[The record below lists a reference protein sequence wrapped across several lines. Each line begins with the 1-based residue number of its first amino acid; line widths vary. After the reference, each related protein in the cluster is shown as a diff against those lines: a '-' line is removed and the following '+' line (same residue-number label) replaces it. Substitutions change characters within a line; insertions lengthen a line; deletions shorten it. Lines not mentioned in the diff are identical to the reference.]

1 MKLCIYCAGGLGKE
15 VFDIAY
21 RINHTKSRWDEI
33 FFVDD
38 TEGLGKNCYLG
49 RLFKFDEIMVEFKD
63 DELEFV
69 IANGEPIVR
78 EKLYKKVIKNNFKI
92 ISLIDPLS
100 SISPSANIG
109 DGLIAYPFSIIASD
123 ASIGNNV
130 LVNAC
135 AIIGHDITIGHN
147 SVISP
152 QVCIGGGT
160 KIGDNTYIGMG
171 SKVKEQLVIG
181 SRVIVGMSSAVHRDV
196 PNDVIAMG
204 NPARPMRRNDDNKV
218 FK

>member
-15 VFDIAY
+15 VFDIAD
-21 RINHTKSRWDEI
+21 RINNIDFRWDEI
-33 FFVDD
+33 IFVDD
-38 TEGLGKNCYLG
+38 SEGLGDNCYLG
-49 RLFKFDEIMVEFKD
+49 RLFKFDKMLVEFKD
-63 DELEFV
+63 DDLEFI
-69 IANGEPIVR
+69 IANGEPVVR
-78 EKLYKKVIKNNFKI
+78 EKLFIKLKENNIKI
-92 ISLIDPLS
+92 ISLIDPLA

-130 LVNAC
+130 LVNAG
-135 AIIGHDITIGHN
+135 AIIGHDIIVGHN
-147 SVISP
+147 TVISP

-160 KIGDNTYIGMG
+160 RIGDNSYIGMG
-171 SKVKEQLVIG
+171 SKIKEKLVIG
-181 SRVIVGMSSAVHRDV
+181 SGVIVGMSSAVHRDV
-196 PNDVIAMG
+196 PDDVIAMG